1 MEIRQLEYFVAV
13 VEDGNFTRAAARVH
27 VTQPGVSAQIRRLER
42 ELGYELLDRSGR
54 TVRPTAVGE
63 ALLPY
68 ARAALAAVRD
78 ARLAVDQVAGLL
90 RGQVNVGMVTVVA
103 SLDVPDMLARF
114 QAAHPAVEVSLRQ
127 GSTDDLVEAL
137 RDGELHMA
145 FLGMAVEPP
154 AFLRTAVVRADPL
167 VAVLRADDE
176 YGGRESLFLKELAAR
191 QLITLPSESGTRRLL
206 DLSLVAAGVDTPI
219 AFSASDP
226 QVLVDMAARGFGV
239 AILPRGAVR
248 SPGDEVRLVP
258 FRDPD
263 LHGRIYLAWPDDR
276 TIDPAAQAVI
286 QHALDRIQDGDEVLP
301 EADAPPGTGG
311 APGTSGPPGGTSGPP
326 GTSRASGTDGPDSA

>member
-68 ARAALAAVRD
+68 AKAALAAIRN

-103 SLDVPDMLARF
+103 SLDVPGMLAEF
-114 QAAHPAVEVSLRQ
+114 QAEHPTVEVALRQ
-127 GSTDDLVEAL
+127 GSTDDLVDAL
-137 RDGELHMA
+137 KDGELDMA

-154 AFLRTAVVRADPL
+154 SFLRTEVILADPL

-176 YGGRESLFLKELAAR
+176 YAERDSLLLKELASR
-191 QLITLPSESGTRRLL
+191 QLISLPSDSGTRRQL
-206 DLSLVAAGVDTPI
+206 DSSLATAGIDAPI
-219 AFSASDP
+219 AFAASDP

-248 SPGDEVRLVP
+248 SAGDDLRLIP

-263 LHGRIYLAWPDDR
+263 MHGRLYLAWPDDR

-286 QHALDRIQDGDEVLP
+286 QHALHRIQERN
-301 EADAPPGTGG
+301 APAAEPG
-311 APGTSGPPGGTSGPP
+311 P
-326 GTSRASGTDGPDSA
+326 

>member
-68 ARAALAAVRD
+68 AKAALAAVRN

-90 RGQVNVGMVTVVA
+90 RGRVNVGMVTVVA
-103 SLDVPDMLARF
+103 SLDVPGMLAEF
-114 QAAHPAVEVSLRQ
+114 QAAHPAVEVALRQ
-127 GSTDDLVEAL
+127 GSTDDLVDGL
-137 RDGELHMA
+137 KDGELDMA

-154 AFLRTAVVRADPL
+154 AFLRTEVVHADPL
-167 VAVLRADDE
+167 VAVLRVDDE
-176 YGGRESLFLKELAAR
+176 FAERDSLVLKELASR
-191 QLITLPSESGTRRLL
+191 QLISLPSDSGTRRQL
-206 DLSLVAAGVDTPI
+206 DISLAAAGIDAPI

-226 QVLVDMAARGFGV
+226 QALVDMAARGFGV

-248 SPGDEVRLVP
+248 SAGDDLRLVP

-263 LHGRIYLAWPDDR
+263 MHGRLYLAWPDDR
-276 TIDPAAQAVI
+276 AIDPAAQAVV
-286 QHALDRIQDGDEVLP
+286 QHALDHIQERD
-301 EADAPPGTGG
+301 DAV
-311 APGTSGPPGGTSGPP
+311 
-326 GTSRASGTDGPDSA
+326 RQAS

>member
-63 ALLPY
+63 ALLPH
-68 ARAALAAVRD
+68 AKAALDAVRN

-90 RGQVNVGMVTVVA
+90 RGRVHVGMVTVVA
-103 SLDVPDMLARF
+103 SLDVPGMLAEF
-114 QAAHPAVEVSLRQ
+114 QADHPAVEIALRQ
-127 GSTDDLVEAL
+127 GGTDDLVDAL
-137 RDGELHMA
+137 KDGELDMA
-145 FLGMAVEPP
+145 FLGMAGEPP
-154 AFLRTAVVRADPL
+154 SFLRTEVIRADPL

-176 YGGRESLFLKELAAR
+176 LAGHDGLLLKELAGR
-191 QLITLPSESGTRRLL
+191 QLISLPTDSGTRHRL
-206 DLSLVAAGVDTPI
+206 DTSLATAGIDAPVV
-219 AFSASDP
+219 FSASDP
-226 QVLVDMAARGFGV
+226 QVLVDMAARGSGV

-248 SPGDEVRLVP
+248 SPGDELRLIP
-258 FRDPD
+258 FRDPE
-263 LHGRIYLAWPDDR
+263 LHGRLYLAWPDDR

-286 QHALDRIQDGDEVLP
+286 QHALDRIQDRN
-301 EADAPPGTGG
+301 T
-311 APGTSGPPGGTSGPP
+311 T
-326 GTSRASGTDGPDSA
+326 